1 MTKQSAEFL
10 LIRVAIVNHEI
21 EQPQTSQQGDGSER
35 LLVHLSPFQHD
46 R

>member
-10 LIRVAIVNHEI
+10 LRRAATVNHES

-35 LLVHLSPFQHD
+35 LLVHLSPFQHN